1 MDGERIGR
9 RGSRTPQR
17 QDENELHTTP
27 IRSYRQVASRYRRP
41 RARDGH
47 RVPLRDKLVPRR
59 TPHAGASMSRA
70 IRSLA
75 SFLVMFAAPL
85 AAQQVAQAGAATS
98 AARAGERAADWAKW
112 ETLGNGDLSPD
123 GAWVAYDFRRANGT
137 SELRFRRVASDSEQ
151 TVRNGTG
158 ATFSRNSRWLIY
170 TITPDTA
177 GGGRAGRGGRGSGGG
192 AAGASGAA
200 AAPPRN
206 KVGIVDLQSGATTVL
221 ADIQSF
227 ITSKD
232 GRHVAM
238 RRYPT
243 PGRVSRGAD
252 LVVRDLEQGSDVT
265 LGNVAEY
272 AWSDDGALLAM
283 TIDVAGIPS
292 VRRSD

>member
-47 RVPLRDKLVPRR
+47 RAPLRDKLVPRR

-98 AARAGERAADWAKW
+98 AARSPALAADWAKW

-137 SELRFRRVASDSEQ
+137 GELLFRKVGSYQEEL
-151 TVRNGTG
+151 VHNGTG
-158 ATFSRNSRWLIY
+158 ATFSSNSRWLIY
-170 TITPDTA
+170 TIMPDTA
-177 GGGRAGRGGRGSGGG
+177 GGRRAGRGGRATGAGS
-192 AAGASGAA
+192 AA
-200 AAPPRN
+200 
-206 KVGIVDLQSGATTVL
+206 
-221 ADIQSF
+221 
-227 ITSKD
+227 
-232 GRHVAM
+232 
-238 RRYPT
+238 
-243 PGRVSRGAD
+243 
-252 LVVRDLEQGSDVT
+252 
-265 LGNVAEY
+265 
-272 AWSDDGALLAM
+272 
-283 TIDVAGIPS
+283 
-292 VRRSD
+292 